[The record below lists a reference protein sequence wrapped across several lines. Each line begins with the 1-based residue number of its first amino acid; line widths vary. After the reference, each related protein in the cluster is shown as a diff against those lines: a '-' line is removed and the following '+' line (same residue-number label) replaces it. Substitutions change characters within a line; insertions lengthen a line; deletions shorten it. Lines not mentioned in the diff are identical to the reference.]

1 MPAKIVPG
9 RNALRSISGRKA
21 GQDHAMTQCPL
32 RGERAAERCQKQ
44 LFPSTVHR
52 PPKWNVGEDCAVTQC
67 RRLRREVML
76 AGARKNPLS
85 SLVVKRC
92 EKPPSRRA
100 HTPPQAVPPLKRGFR
115 SRTRKEHAKMQGCLR
130 QEASQVHRQRFS
142 VLRIGRN
149 GAKIVPGRKADLVR
163 K

>member
-21 GQDHAMTQCPL
+21 GQDHARTQCPL
-32 RGERAAERCQKQ
+32 RERCQKQ

-100 HTPPQAVPPLKRGFR
+100 HTPPQAVPPR
-115 SRTRKEHAKMQGCLR
+115 SSGDL
-130 QEASQVHRQRFS
+130 EAGLEKNMPRCKAAS
-142 VLRIGRN
+142 
-149 GAKIVPGRKADLVR
+149 GRKPLRSTVKGSPSSESDVMALRLCRDARLT
-163 K
+163 

>member
-21 GQDHAMTQCPL
+21 GQDHARTQCPL

-76 AGARKNPLS
+76 AGARKDTPS

-92 EKPPSRRA
+92 EKPSFKKSTHPTASG
-100 HTPPQAVPPLKRGFR
+100 PPPLERGFR
-115 SRTRKEHAKMQGCLR
+115 SPSSRRTYRDARLPPAGSLSGPPSK
-130 QEASQVHRQRFS
+130 
-142 VLRIGRN
+142 VLRPPNRT
-149 GAKIVPGRKADLVR
+149 
-163 K
+163 